1 MNADRIIVLENEH
14 GNIES
19 SLQFVLQKQICRSAR
34 ILDIGCRYGSLIYN
48 LFRQGYHHV
57 FGLDV
62 SAKTIERG
70 KQAYRDISGNLATYD
85 GKELPYEDESF
96 DVILMFDV
104 IEHIPAVDRYLKNE
118 VYRVLKKGGL
128 LLFQTPNKYINIPW
142 EIWSRRSLTGWKRN
156 HCSLQTRRSLKQLL
170 LGAGFS
176 RADLEKHTILTGH
189 NRTKVQKHL
198 GKSGLLLLHLF
209 AAAPFSLYPNFW
221 GTAVK

>member
-19 SLQFVLQKQICRSAR
+19 SLQFVLQKQICRSTR

-57 FGLDV
+57 FGFDV

-96 DVILMFDV
+96 DVI
-104 IEHIPAVDRYLKNE
+104 
-118 VYRVLKKGGL
+118 
-128 LLFQTPNKYINIPW
+128 
-142 EIWSRRSLTGWKRN
+142 
-156 HCSLQTRRSLKQLL
+156 
-170 LGAGFS
+170 
-176 RADLEKHTILTGH
+176 
-189 NRTKVQKHL
+189 
-198 GKSGLLLLHLF
+198 
-209 AAAPFSLYPNFW
+209 
-221 GTAVK
+221 